1 MRIHLKTTTNKQL
14 LPFDHLPYLVGAFH
28 KWLGENEIH
37 GDLALHSLS
46 WLKGGERKA
55 NGLHFPNGAT
65 WFISAYS
72 DDVIK
77 KVIAG
82 IRKSPQICLGMV
94 VREVII
100 QETPIFESPKLFTV
114 NSPVLVKS
122 HQDSRQKH
130 LAFDDPQATEVLTN
144 VLKNK
149 LAKAGLSGDGVK
161 VYFKTDSDFAK
172 QKLVNYRGVGN
183 KANYCPV
190 MVEGTPEQ
198 IGFAWNVGIGHST
211 GIGFGALN

>member
-1 MRIHLKTTTNKQL
+1 MKIHLKISSNKYV
-14 LPFDHLPYLVGAFH
+14 LPFDHLPYLVGTFH

-46 WLKGGERKA
+46 WLKGGERKE

-65 WFISAYS
+65 WFITAYS
-72 DDVIK
+72 DEVIK
-77 KVIAG
+77 KLIGG
-82 IRKSPQICLGMV
+82 IRQSPEVCFGMV
-94 VREVII
+94 VREVIV
-100 QETPIFESPKLFTV
+100 QETPVFESPKLFTV
-114 NSPVLVKS
+114 NSPVLVKT
-122 HQDSRQKH
+122 HRDGRQKH
-130 LAFDDPQATEVLTN
+130 LSFDDPQAEEVLTN

-149 LAKAGLSGDGVK
+149 LAKAGMNTDGVK
-161 VYFKTDSDFAK
+161 VYFKTDSDFPK

-190 MVEGTPEQ
+190 IVEGTPEQ